1 MSFDLILPFL
11 RPIAD
16 LILDPT
22 VSEIMVNGSQ
32 RVFVER
38 DGVVSPVD
46 SVTIE
51 ERSLKVAVKNI
62 ARLLGDDVSEEVPIL
77 DARLP
82 DGSRVAAV
90 LPPCSLGGTT
100 LTIRKFQSRFWT
112 CEELVRV
119 GMLTDNVVELV
130 RDALANRDNILISG
144 GTGTGKT
151 TLLNALATLLPASD
165 RVVVIEE
172 TAELQLTHPNLVRL
186 EARRVQPDAPAVT
199 IRDLLRATLRHRP
212 DRIIVGEVRGGE
224 AFDLLQTLNT
234 GHSGSL
240 STIHANSAELALARF
255 ASCVL
260 QSGIDL
266 PYAAIRRLISE
277 SIDLVIHLERR
288 RGTRSVSELISVMGY
303 QSERD
308 VYELQAPRR
317 SSDADA
323 SQREEHGPK
332 CSVRRDP

>member
-38 DGVVSPVD
+38 DGVVYPVEG
-46 SVTIE
+46 VTIE

-62 ARLLGDDVSEEVPIL
+62 ARILGDDVSEETPIL

-90 LPPCSLGGTT
+90 FPPCSLGGTT
-100 LTIRKFQSRFWT
+100 LTIRKFHARFWT

-119 GMLTDNVVELV
+119 EMITDDLVDLV
-130 RDALANRDNILISG
+130 RQALSNRDNILISG

-151 TLLNALATLLPASD
+151 TLLNALATLLPDAD
-165 RVVVIEE
+165 RIVVIED
-172 TAELQLTHPNLVRL
+172 TAELQFTHTNLVRF
-186 EARRVQPDAPAVT
+186 EARRAQPDLPAVT
-199 IRDLLRATLRHRP
+199 MRDLLRATLRHRP

-260 QSGIDL
+260 QSGVEL
-266 PYAAIRRLISE
+266 PYSAIRRLISE
-277 SIDLVIHLERR
+277 SIDLVLHLERH
-288 RGTRSVSELISVMGY
+288 RGVRSVSEVIAVIGY
-303 QSERD
+303 ESDRD
-308 VYELQAPRR
+308 TFQL
-317 SSDADA
+317 
-323 SQREEHGPK
+323 QRESSH
-332 CSVRRDP
+332 

>member
-1 MSFDLILPFL
+1 MLP
-11 RPIAD
+11 RPIAH
-16 LILDPT
+16 LIEDPT

-38 DGVVSPVD
+38 DGVVHPVEG
-46 SVTIE
+46 VTLE
-51 ERSLKVAVKNI
+51 ERSLRVAVKNI
-62 ARLLGDDVSEEVPIL
+62 ARILGDDVSEETPIL

-90 LPPCSLGGTT
+90 FPPCSLGGTT
-100 LTIRKFQSRFWT
+100 LTIRKFHSRFWT

-119 GMLTDNVVELV
+119 GMITDDLVDVV
-130 RDALANRDNILISG
+130 RRALSNHDNILISG

-151 TLLNALATLLPASD
+151 TLLNALATLLPDSD
-165 RVVVIEE
+165 RIVVIED
-172 TAELQLTHPNLVRL
+172 TAELQFTHTNLVRL
-186 EARRVQPDAPAVT
+186 EARRAQPDLPAVT
-199 IRDLLRATLRHRP
+199 IRDLLRASLRHRP
-212 DRIIVGEVRGGE
+212 DRIVVGEVRGGE

-266 PYAAIRRLISE
+266 PYSAIRRLISE

-288 RGTRSVSELISVMGY
+288 RGVRSVSELITVMGY

-308 VYELQAPRR
+308 VYELQAPWR
-317 SSDADA
+317 SPDA
-323 SQREEHGPK
+323 SAG
-332 CSVRRDP
+332 SL

>member
-38 DGVVSPVD
+38 DGVVYPVEG
-46 SVTIE
+46 VTIE

-62 ARLLGDDVSEEVPIL
+62 ARILGDDVSEETPIL

-90 LPPCSLGGTT
+90 FPPCSLGGTT
-100 LTIRKFQSRFWT
+100 LTIRKFHARFWT
-112 CEELVRV
+112 CQELVRV
-119 GMLTDNVVELV
+119 GMITDDLVALV
-130 RDALANRDNILISG
+130 RDALSSRDNILISG

-151 TLLNALATLLPASD
+151 TLLNALARLLPDSD
-165 RVVVIEE
+165 RIVVIED
-172 TAELQLTHPNLVRL
+172 TAELQFTHPNLVRF
-186 EARRVQPDAPAVT
+186 EARREQPDAKAVT
-199 IRDLLRATLRHRP
+199 IRDLLKATLRHRP
-212 DRIIVGEVRGGE
+212 DRVIVGEVRGGE
-224 AFDLLQTLNT
+224 AFDLLQALNT

-240 STIHANSAELALARF
+240 STIHANSAEHALARF

-260 QSGIDL
+260 QSGIEL
-266 PYAAIRRLISE
+266 PYTAIRRLISE
-277 SIDLVIHLERR
+277 SIDLVLHLERR
-288 RGTRSVSELISVMGY
+288 RGSRIVAEAVCVTGYRADQDAYQLETPHRGGTLSEYL
-303 QSERD
+303 
-308 VYELQAPRR
+308 PNT
-317 SSDADA
+317 
-323 SQREEHGPK
+323 
-332 CSVRRDP
+332 